1 MARKRRILRDIV
13 SVRYLLSI
21 GYLFRRMPC
30 CVVTFKVLR
39 AVLRP
44 IRNFCDKDSGEMPQC
59 RSLDEVVAIHSFLP
73 LSQSTRNL
81 YPLVVLRLS
90 EAPVFRLTR
99 LTSVIHS
106 ISSTIWTYRIHI
118 SLLILLMSKPV
129 SLSDV
134 HIIDVFFLSLTA
146 RKPINPEH
154 DTNKHTIHTY
164 TSYVAYVIVSLS
176 LTRLAC
182 LSMIHVSLTIS

>member
-1 MARKRRILRDIV
+1 
-13 SVRYLLSI
+13 
-21 GYLFRRMPC
+21 
-30 CVVTFKVLR
+30 
-39 AVLRP
+39 
-44 IRNFCDKDSGEMPQC
+44 MPQC

-106 ISSTIWTYRIHI
+106 ISSTIWTYCIHI

-129 SLSDV
+129 SLSEV

-154 DTNKHTIHTY
+154 DTNEHTIHTY

-182 LSMIHVSLTIS
+182 SSMIHASLTICMCHNVIYKSRISAFHLMRCNVLFIPHFTYVAIKLDAL